1 MIPVG
6 AIVNGAKTAL
16 DAAKTKNTSSAESSI
31 QKGNY
36 KEEPMEIKRT
46 EGDLGYDSEK
56 QPEANEEH
64 QNADY
69 MDQFKDTEMADISEA
84 SPEVNNVE
92 TAEAKGIS
100 GKLDN
105 LFNLVGTAST
115 SEGENKAISNE
126 TEGKLDLDNTPG
138 GSTDSSY
145 QGVHLGS
152 AETAPVMS
160 SGSNIPNAPLNIPVE
175 ETQQEDKSAE
185 EEKSPLEQAKEAI
198 ADNGDIDD
206 KELPFTDT
214 EQAAEDVEDLVQDE
228 TKSDEEKE
236 EILEKCLEN
245 DGEIDEGEI
254 AEEAGNTEATPEEQP
269 AEEEPTEEQEEDPKA
284 KAKELLDKF
293 LGYAKHDSS
302 SSADSSISSG
312 GAPVEDA
319 MNTQSG
325 GLGDAVAELL
335 GGSAGNA
342 TYSSDS
348 VSSNALQAPN
358 PTVNNLESAISQ
370 KGASGSVK
378 DISNE
383 VSNASSS
390 SGSGP
395 IAKAFNDIVNGKG
408 LDYASSSGES
418 KFSDALGKG
427 SVGSVGSSN
436 SQSEIGSGK
445 NVEAA
450 FKSNPVAVIKAQ
462 VKENFNDW
470 KERDGVSYKAKGS
483 VLVTTENG
491 KDIQVKLGSRR
502 AVPLEK
508 VPEDK
513 LPYVEAVVK

>member
-6 AIVNGAKTAL
+6 AIVNGAKTVL
-16 DAAKTKNTSSAESSI
+16 DAAKTANDSSAESSI

-36 KEEPMEIKRT
+36 KEDPMEIKRT

-56 QPEANEEH
+56 QEADEKP

-84 SPEVNNVE
+84 NPEVNNVE
-92 TAEAKGIS
+92 TTEAKGIS

-105 LFNLVGTAST
+105 LFNLVGTASM
-115 SEGENKAISNE
+115 SEGENKAVSNDA
-126 TEGKLDLDNTPG
+126 EGRLDLDNTPG
-138 GSTDSSY
+138 GSTDSAY

-175 ETQQEDKSAE
+175 ETQQEEKPTEKPTE
-185 EEKSPLEQAKEAI
+185 EEKSPLEQAKEAV

-236 EILEKCLEN
+236 EILEKGLEN
-245 DGEIDEGEI
+245 DSEIDEGELEDKS
-254 AEEAGNTEATPEEQP
+254 AEEAGNTEAAPG
-269 AEEEPTEEQEEDPKA
+269 EEPTEEEDPKA

-302 SSADSSISSG
+302 SSADSSISG
-312 GAPVEDA
+312 GSAPAEDA
-319 MNTQSG
+319 MNIQSG
-325 GLGDAVAELL
+325 SLGDAVAELL

-342 TYSSDS
+342 SYSPDS
-348 VSSNALQAPN
+348 VSSNALQAPD
-358 PTVNNLESAISQ
+358 PSVNNLSSAISQ

-408 LDYASSSGES
+408 LDYTSSSGES

-436 SQSEIGSGK
+436 RQSAIGSGK
-445 NVEAA
+445 NIEAS